1 MKLQCACGAKYA
13 FEAQPEMLSKPV
25 QFVCPSCGLD
35 SSAFV
40 NQLVQQELGVA
51 PPPAAKEAVSGAGC
65 EVSGDLTPDP
75 SHLTEH
81 APLRAS
87 LHSGGQNP
95 ADLNPPT
102 HDPQVCSKHPGHP
115 IVEHCVVC
123 NKPLCP

>member
-13 FEAQPEMLSKPV
+13 FEVWPEMLREPV
-25 QFVCPSCGLD
+25 RFVCASCGLD
-35 SSAFV
+35 ASAFV

-51 PPPAAKEAVSGAGC
+51 PPLAAKEAVSGAGC

-81 APLRAS
+81 APPCVR

-95 ADLNPPT
+95 VDLPPADLP
-102 HDPQVCSKHPGHP
+102 
-115 IVEHCVVC
+115 
-123 NKPLCP
+123 

>member
-1 MKLQCACGAKYA
+1 
-13 FEAQPEMLSKPV
+13 MLREPV
-25 QFVCPSCGLD
+25 HFVCSSCGLD
-35 SSAFV
+35 ASAFV

-81 APLRAS
+81 APPRVR

-95 ADLNPPT
+95 ADLPPPT
-102 HDPQVCSKHPGHP
+102 PDQRVCSKHPAQP
-115 IVEHCVVC
+115 IVAHCVV
-123 NKPLCP
+123 